1 MDYNLLICASGKQW
15 TAIDINSYGDCDRI
29 SFDGNETLLVESN
42 EMLSNFCAQILNYYN
57 IDSFKDIELNI
68 KIVMVSGYSSLIAD
82 LFSQMKDAKSINVI
96 DAKSIIPIY
105 ILKNCIVKSGSKID
119 VKCLEETFT
128 LQVDNNLL
136 VSFIDY
142 KAGEEIVMEPENFSI
157 LFRFDCKNLI
167 SDEDELKAV
176 EDRCKKEVEKKQK
189 EIDKQKEKYSE
200 LKKKYD
206 ELEQYYI
213 QLQNEVE
220 ESKTRFDDKR
230 TILRFTIDGLKEA
243 NSGSTGSAFVRMALA
258 AAISISA
265 LSGVNKKYSCRLLKS
280 DGEVVKKGTELIE
293 IVESIYESNSE
304 PSETGK
310 KCIIKANEAGRI
322 FYLVKNGDT
331 IKDNEAVV
339 LLSDSADKRSDIM
352 KWYKEMK
359 WGDA

>member
-57 IDSFKDIELNI
+57 INSYKDIELNI

-105 ILKNCIVKSGSKID
+105 VLKNCIVKPGSKMD
-119 VKCLEETFT
+119 VNCLEETFT
-128 LQVDNNLL
+128 LQVDDNLL
-136 VSFIDY
+136 VSFIDD
-142 KAGEEIVMEPENFSI
+142 KAGEEIVMEPESFSI

-176 EDRCKKEVEKKQK
+176 EDKCKKEVEKKQK

-200 LKKKYD
+200 LKKEYD

-230 TILRFTIDGLKEA
+230 TILRFSIDVFKEG
-243 NSGSTGSAFVRMALA
+243 NSGSAYGGQFLSKIYTSMSPTSAFF
-258 AAISISA
+258 
-265 LSGVNKKYSCRLLKS
+265 GVNTIYSCKLLKS

-293 IVESIYESNSE
+293 IIESIYRSNSE
-304 PSETGK
+304 PIETGK
-310 KCIIKANEAGRI
+310 KCIIKANEAGKI

-352 KWYKEMK
+352 KWYKDMK
-359 WGDA
+359 